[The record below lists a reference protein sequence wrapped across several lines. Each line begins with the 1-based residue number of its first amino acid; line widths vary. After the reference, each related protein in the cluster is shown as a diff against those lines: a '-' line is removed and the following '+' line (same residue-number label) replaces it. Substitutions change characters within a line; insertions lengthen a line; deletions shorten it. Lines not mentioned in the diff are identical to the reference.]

1 MASTASEEVLSDI
14 RIFFACQIWRK
25 FLPGIWNPNLKNSF
39 HYNATPTPHITYKKL
54 SPQSSNMMNLQENST
69 VVASNSPLSRVNPTT
84 HWETDSEFWNWLRLI
99 RGIIYFCVL
108 TSSNQLS
115 EALRFTFPALQQHLL
130 TKLLELKHF
139 LTRMPWEH
147 LSEKSIIFQFKQVR
161 IFSSFTRSFAKVFI
175 WQSILH

>member
-1 MASTASEEVLSDI
+1 MKNGLYHARRSSVWYKN
-14 RIFFACQIWRK
+14 FFANQIWRK
-25 FLPGIWNPNLKNSF
+25 FLPGIWYPNLKNSF

-84 HWETDSEFWNWLRLI
+84 HWETDSEVWNWLRLI

-115 EALRFTFPALQQHLL
+115 EALLRST
-130 TKLLELKHF
+130 
-139 LTRMPWEH
+139 
-147 LSEKSIIFQFKQVR
+147 
-161 IFSSFTRSFAKVFI
+161 SSTATVFI
-175 WQSILH
+175 DQTFETEAFFDEKALRTFVREKHYLPIQAGKNIFIIYYIDRLQKA